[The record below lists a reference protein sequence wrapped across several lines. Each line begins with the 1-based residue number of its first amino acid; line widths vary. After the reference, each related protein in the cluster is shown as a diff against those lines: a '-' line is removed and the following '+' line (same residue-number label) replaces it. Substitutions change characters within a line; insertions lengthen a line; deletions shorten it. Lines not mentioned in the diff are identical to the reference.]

1 MSADLLSETKDL
13 YSLFSLTEKATPAE
27 IKRAYYKLALQ
38 YHPDKQLSST
48 TEEREEKTKKFQA
61 LGFAYSILSDPKKR
75 EKYDRTGETADLPGI
90 EDLGKDGW
98 DTFFKELWS
107 GIVNAKSIE
116 EFKNKYQGTEEERK
130 DLIEAYNNFKGD
142 MDKIMAS
149 VPGSSADDE
158 PRFCEVLKEA
168 IKSKEIRSYK
178 KFIETSNTLSMDR
191 RKKEA
196 EREAKEAAKMAEKVG
211 LDNKLLGSNEG
222 EEELKQIIVMKQ
234 KKRMST
240 LIESLEAK
248 YGGNE
253 SKKAK
258 TTGKGRKNKKMIE
271 EPTEEEF
278 QAIQEKIKAKNNK
291 T

>member
-1 MSADLLSETKDL
+1 
-13 YSLFSLTEKATPAE
+13 
-27 IKRAYYKLALQ
+27 
-38 YHPDKQLSST
+38 
-48 TEEREEKTKKFQA
+48 
-61 LGFAYSILSDPKKR
+61 
-75 EKYDRTGETADLPGI
+75 
-90 EDLGKDGW
+90 
-98 DTFFKELWS
+98 
-107 GIVNAKSIE
+107 
-116 EFKNKYQGTEEERK
+116 
-130 DLIEAYNNFKGD
+130 

-158 PRFCEVLKEA
+158 PRFREVLKEA

-178 KFIETSNTLSMDR
+178 KFIETSNSSSMNR

-196 EREAKEAAKMAEKVG
+196 EREAKEAEEMAKKLG
-211 LDNKLLGSNEG
+211 LDKKLLGSNES

-240 LIESLEAK
+240 LVESLEAK

-258 TTGKGRKNKKMIE
+258 TGKGRKNKKMIE

-278 QAIQEKIKAKNNK
+278 QAIQEKLKAKNNK
-291 T
+291 A

>member
-1 MSADLLSETKDL
+1 
-13 YSLFSLTEKATPAE
+13 YSLFSLTEKATPEE
-27 IKRAYYKLALQ
+27 IKKAYYKLALQ
-38 YHPDKQLSST
+38 YHPDKQISST
-48 TEEREEKTKKFQA
+48 VEEREKKTKKFQA

-75 EKYDRTGETADLPGI
+75 EKYDRTGETDDLPGI

-98 DTFFKELWS
+98 DAFFKELWS

-116 EFKNKYQGTEEERK
+116 EFKEKYQGTEEEHK

-142 MDKIMAS
+142 MDKIMAN

-158 PRFCEVLKEA
+158 PRFREVLKDA

-178 KFIETSNTLSMDR
+178 KFIETSNSSSMNR

-196 EREAKEAAKMAEKVG
+196 EREAKEAEEMAKKFG
-211 LDNKLLGSNEG
+211 LDKKLLGSNEG

-240 LIESLEAK
+240 LVESLEAK

-258 TTGKGRKNKKMIE
+258 TTGKGKKNKKMIE

-278 QAIQEKIKAKNNK
+278 QAIQEKIKAKN
-291 T
+291 